1 MSLSRIQLLIITIIL
16 LSIGY
21 SAGFQSGKYY
31 GASKELKKQISKLN
45 KNMENK

>member
-31 GASKELKKQISKLN
+31 GTNKELKKQINKLN
-45 KNMENK
+45 KDIKE

>member
-1 MSLSRIQLLIITIIL
+1 MSLNRIQLLIITIIL

-31 GASKELKKQISKLN
+31 GMNKELKKHISKIY
-45 KNMENK
+45 KNMKDK